1 MTDRKDLVIIGSG
14 PAGLS
19 AAVYAQRAMLD
30 QVVIEKEPFSGGQ
43 IITTERIDNYLGLY
57 GMGGYELA
65 MKFREHA
72 DALSVPF
79 LEGEVTAI
87 NDDGEVKQ
95 ITLASG
101 ETIETKA
108 VLFATGARHKT
119 LSVKG
124 EKELAG
130 AGVSYCATCDGAFFR
145 GKTTA
150 VVGGGDTALQDALFL
165 ANTCRSVTLIH
176 RRDAFRASAQLV
188 RRAQAQENI
197 RILRSCTVQK
207 LLLSDDSLQGA
218 ELFNGKTGETERI
231 YVEGLFIAVGQMPNN
246 ESFKDVADLDD
257 YGYIIADESCRTKT
271 PGVFTAGDCRTKE
284 VRQLT
289 TAAADGS
296 VAALAACSYIDNM
309 E

>member
-87 NDDGEVKQ
+87 YDDGEVKQ

-130 AGVSYCATCDGAFFR
+130 AGVSYCATCDGAFSRKNDGCR
-145 GKTTA
+145 GRRRCGA
-150 VVGGGDTALQDALFL
+150 GG
-165 ANTCRSVTLIH
+165 C
-176 RRDAFRASAQLV
+176 LV
-188 RRAQAQENI
+188 
-197 RILRSCTVQK
+197 
-207 LLLSDDSLQGA
+207 
-218 ELFNGKTGETERI
+218 
-231 YVEGLFIAVGQMPNN
+231 
-246 ESFKDVADLDD
+246 SFQHL
-257 YGYIIADESCRTKT
+257 
-271 PGVFTAGDCRTKE
+271 
-284 VRQLT
+284 
-289 TAAADGS
+289 
-296 VAALAACSYIDNM
+296 
-309 E
+309 

>member
-124 EKELAG
+124 EKGTCRCRRFVLCNLRRCFFPRKDDGCRGRRRCG
-130 AGVSYCATCDGAFFR
+130 AGGCLVSFQH
-145 GKTTA
+145 
-150 VVGGGDTALQDALFL
+150 L
-165 ANTCRSVTLIH
+165 
-176 RRDAFRASAQLV
+176 
-188 RRAQAQENI
+188 
-197 RILRSCTVQK
+197 
-207 LLLSDDSLQGA
+207 
-218 ELFNGKTGETERI
+218 
-231 YVEGLFIAVGQMPNN
+231 
-246 ESFKDVADLDD
+246 
-257 YGYIIADESCRTKT
+257 
-271 PGVFTAGDCRTKE
+271 
-284 VRQLT
+284 
-289 TAAADGS
+289 
-296 VAALAACSYIDNM
+296 
-309 E
+309 